1 MIVPGRRKIKHHG
14 IMNCPANTTTW
25 AKRKMQKLKYTKAM
39 CIIPRLYKKQH
50 EQGQYPKYEF
60 GFKGGGF
67 YGVSFEQ
74 G

>member
-1 MIVPGRRKIKHHG
+1 
-14 IMNCPANTTTW
+14 
-25 AKRKMQKLKYTKAM
+25 MQKLKYTKAM